1 MVLLL
6 KQWKS
11 RSSPGFAGGVVRKP
25 IHNFRKAAAGMPS
38 GGFFVLGPDPVR
50 MKRAGLWLSFGDAG
64 WSSPVARQA
73 HNLKV
78 AGSNPAP
85 ATSKNQP
92 PFGAAFLCSLF
103 GNDGLAR
110 RLSARGQEELT
121 ACAYG
126 GAPGGRT

>member
-11 RSSPGFAGGVVRKP
+11 RSSPGFETGASKNP
-25 IHNFRKAAAGMPS
+25 FPMLKMPLSSYLAAAFLFG
-38 GGFFVLGPDPVR
+38 VT
-50 MKRAGLWLSFGDAG
+50 GDAG

-85 ATSKNQP
+85 ATNKTARFRAGFFVASAKP
-92 PFGAAFLCSLF
+92 VPRFSLYSTELC
-103 GNDGLAR
+103 
-110 RLSARGQEELT
+110 LT
-121 ACAYG
+121 
-126 GAPGGRT
+126 RH

>member
-11 RSSPGFAGGVVRKP
+11 RSSPGFATGVSKSPFAMFQCRCRLVR
-25 IHNFRKAAAGMPS
+25 AAA
-38 GGFFVLGPDPVR
+38 FLFQDFGPADV
-50 MKRAGLWLSFGDAG
+50 GAG

-85 ATSKNQP
+85 ATSTTCP
-92 PFGAAFLCSLF
+92 PSSGLFVAWILAPANVPNPTLTHFG
-103 GNDGLAR
+103 
-110 RLSARGQEELT
+110 
-121 ACAYG
+121 
-126 GAPGGRT
+126 

>member
-11 RSSPGFAGGVVRKP
+11 RSSPGFAGGARKVP
-25 IHNFRKAAAGMPS
+25 IHDVFKAA
-38 GGFFVLGPDPVR
+38 GGEKLAAALLFQAQRCAADVG
-50 MKRAGLWLSFGDAG
+50 AG

-85 ATSKNQP
+85 ATNKASP
-92 PFGAAFLCSLF
+92 LSSGLFCCLGECRGPSSSVVICSLAVI
-103 GNDGLAR
+103 GDVEALPLGIA
-110 RLSARGQEELT
+110 SVAQADE
-121 ACAYG
+121 
-126 GAPGGRT
+126 